1 LEDSFRSGVK
11 ACIPTILGYVGIGI
25 SAGIIGR
32 ASGLSPA
39 EVALM
44 SILIYAG
51 AAQFIITSLLLAG
64 TPASAI
70 ILTTFIVN
78 SRHLLMSMAT
88 APHVERTTLLHKIG
102 IGSLLTDESFAVAMT
117 RAAGGKKIP
126 ARWFHG
132 LNITAYLTWISST
145 VLGAVLGGQL
155 ENPARFGLDFALSAM
170 FIGLLY
176 LQVESERAKRLLL
189 NGVLLLFVGCSFVLL
204 SKLLSPEMTVL
215 SATLLGA
222 TAGVVISRWI
232 SVKTSSS

>member
-1 LEDSFRSGVK
+1 MKDSFRSGVK

-25 SAGIIGR
+25 SAGVIGR

-51 AAQFIITSLLLAG
+51 AAQFIITSLLLTG

-70 ILTTFIVN
+70 ILTTFVVN
-78 SRHLLMSMAT
+78 SRHLLMSMAA
-88 APHVERTTLLHKIG
+88 APHVERAALLHKIG

-117 RAAGGKKIP
+117 RASGGDKIP
-126 ARWFHG
+126 ANWFHG
-132 LNITAYLTWISST
+132 LNITAYLTWIAST

-155 ENPARFGLDFALSAM
+155 ANPDRFGLDFALSAM

-176 LQVESERAKRLLL
+176 LQIESERAKRLLL
-189 NGVLLLFVGCSFVLL
+189 NGALIVLVGGTFVLL
-204 SKLLSPEMTVL
+204 SKFTSPEMAVL
-215 SATLLGA
+215 CATLLGS